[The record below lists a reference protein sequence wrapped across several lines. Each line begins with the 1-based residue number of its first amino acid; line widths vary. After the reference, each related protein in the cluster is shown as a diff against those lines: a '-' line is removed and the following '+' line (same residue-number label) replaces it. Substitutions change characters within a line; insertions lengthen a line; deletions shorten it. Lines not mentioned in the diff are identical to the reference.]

1 MIGASFDS
9 TKTPLQELLAR
20 ADSGKLQLPDFQ
32 RGWVWDDDRIKS
44 LLASVSVSFPIGAV
58 MLLET
63 GGEHI
68 RFKPR
73 PLAGTHERLRTVPPE
88 TLILD
93 GQQRL
98 TSLYQA
104 LMSQTVVETKDAKN
118 KPIRRWY
125 YIDMK
130 KAVEAEADREDALLS
145 VPEDKR
151 TRSFGGEITLDVTT
165 PEREY
170 AGDLFPVNRIFGS
183 AEWRQAYNK
192 HWKYAPEKIQLYDEF
207 ERDVIK
213 RFEQYQIP
221 LIELKKET
229 PKEAVCLVFERV
241 NTGGV
246 ALTVFELLTASFA
259 ADNFQLRDD
268 WNAREK
274 RLKEQHPVLRNL
286 QSDDFLQAI
295 SLLVTQTRRRGA
307 LDAGTTTDKAPGISC
322 KRKDILKLEVGDW
335 QAWADRVEVG
345 FVRAARF
352 LYGQKIFKARDLP
365 YRTQLVPLAAI
376 FVDLGRDGE
385 TEGARQKIA
394 RYYWC
399 GVLGELY
406 GGAIES
412 RFARDLPEV
421 VAMVRGEATE
431 PISIQDSSF
440 QANRLLT
447 LRTRNSSAY
456 KGLYALLM
464 RDGGRDFRTGEPI
477 EAQTFFDDKIDI
489 HHIFPEKWCK
499 TVGIEPGTY
508 NSVINKTAISA
519 RTNRQIGGKAPSKYL
534 PAVERAAG
542 VEPPRM
548 DEILGSHCIAPALLR
563 TDKFWEF
570 YAARAETLLHRIE
583 AATGKSITRESE
595 LFRAGVVAEAYD
607 EGPEE
612 EWDAED
618 PLEEAAS

>member
-9 TKTPLQELLAR
+9 TKTPLQELLVR
-20 ADSGKLQLPDFQ
+20 ADTGSLQLPDFQ
-32 RGWVWDDDRIKS
+32 RGWVWDDERIRS

-58 MLLET
+58 MLLQT

-73 PLAGTHERLRTVPPE
+73 PLAGSPARVRDVEPD
-88 TLILD
+88 TLVLD

-104 LMSQTVVETKDAKN
+104 LMSREPVETKDAKG
-118 KPIRRWY
+118 KAIHRWY
-125 YIDMK
+125 YVDMK
-130 KAVEAEADREDALLS
+130 RAVVPEGDREDAVLS
-145 VPEDKR
+145 VPQDRLVKA
-151 TRSFGGEITLDVTT
+151 FGGEVLLDVAT

-170 AGDLFPVNRIFGS
+170 ALDLFPVNRIFGS
-183 AEWRQAYNK
+183 AEWRQAYSE
-192 HWKYAPEKIQLYDEF
+192 HWNFDRDKMRLFNEF
-207 ERDVIK
+207 EREVIK
-213 RFEQYQIP
+213 RFEQYQVP
-221 LIELKKET
+221 VIELKKET

-246 ALTVFELLTASFA
+246 ALTVFELLTATFA
-259 ADNFQLRDD
+259 ADDFQLRDD

-274 RLKEQHPVLRNL
+274 RLKEGHPVLRGL
-286 QSDDFLQAI
+286 QNDDFLQAI
-295 SLLVTQTRRRGA
+295 SLLTTQVRRREA
-307 LDAGTTTDKAPGISC
+307 LDAGTPIDKSPGISC
-322 KRKDILKLEVGDW
+322 KRKDILKLEVADW
-335 QAWADRVEVG
+335 QAWADRVEAG

-352 LYGQKIFKARDLP
+352 LHGQKIFKARDLP

-385 TEGARQKIA
+385 SEGARGQIS
-394 RYYWC
+394 RWYWC

-421 VAMVRGEATE
+421 VAKIRGEAAE
-431 PISIQDSSF
+431 PTTVQESNF
-440 QANRLLT
+440 QAGRLLT
-447 LRTRNSSAY
+447 LRTRNSAAY

-499 TVGIEPGTY
+499 TAKIEPATY

-519 RTNRQIGGKAPSKYL
+519 RTNRQIGGRAPSVYL
-534 PAVERAAG
+534 PAVEKSAGIDAA
-542 VEPPRM
+542 RM
-548 DEILGSHCIAPALLR
+548 DRIMTSHCIAPESLR
-563 TDKFWEF
+563 VDRFWDF
-570 YAARAETLLHRIE
+570 YGARAEALLARIE
-583 AATGKSITRESE
+583 AATGKTITREAE
-595 LFRAGVVAEAYD
+595 LFGADVVPEGYD

-612 EWDAED
+612 WDAEE
-618 PLEEAAS
+618 PLEEVAS